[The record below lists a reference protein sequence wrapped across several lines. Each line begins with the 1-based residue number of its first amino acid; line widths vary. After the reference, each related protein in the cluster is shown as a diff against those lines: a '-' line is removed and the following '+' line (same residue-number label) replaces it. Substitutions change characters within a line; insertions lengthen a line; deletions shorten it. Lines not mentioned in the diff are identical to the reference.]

1 MQDVRKRIDPGVKA
15 RAVRLV
21 TEHLSEYSSLTAA
34 SEAVARQVGV
44 SKESVRRWVFQA
56 EVDAGQRDGRT
67 SEELAEIRELKA
79 RVRQLESD
87 NAILKA
93 ATVFFAGE
101 LDPRNR

>member
-1 MQDVRKRIDPGVKA
+1 MQDVRKRIGPEVKA

-44 SKESVRRWVFQA
+44 SKESVRRWVLQA
-56 EVDAGQRDGRT
+56 EVDAGQRDGKT
-67 SEELAEIRELKA
+67 SEDLAEIRELKA

-93 ATVFFAGE
+93 ATVFFASM
-101 LDPRNR
+101 P